1 MRKCNLQ
8 KTISFLLSLVMVLGM
23 CIVQAPETV
32 KAADGPQVTASAD
45 KQELRRGEQVTVT
58 AVLSGNRGVWTGL
71 CIEFR
76 YYTP

>member
-58 AVLSGNRGVWTGL
+58 AVLSGNTEAFGL
-71 CIEFR
+71 DYEIGR
-76 YYTP
+76 AHV

>member
-32 KAADGPQVTASAD
+32 KAADGAQVTASVD

-58 AVLSGNRGVWTGL
+58 AVLSGNTEASNPPVD
-71 CIEFR
+71 FV
-76 YYTP
+76 